1 MIRIEI
7 CTNGYQSVIN
17 AQNNGA
23 HCAELCESLEVGG
36 VTPSYGTL
44 KKVASDMKIP
54 VRVLIRPRSG
64 NYIYNDEELEMMCSD
79 IALIKELGYEGVV
92 IGALDEKGNLD
103 VKKIKAMM
111 KAGEG
116 MKFTFHRAI
125 DACNNPL
132 EALATLVD
140 LGFDKVLTS
149 GCRPKAV
156 DGIDMIR
163 QMQEKF
169 GDKIRI
175 MAGGGVNVCN
185 VMKIINETGVTNC
198 HASLTVEV
206 EDYNNVLYPEKVDNT
221 GASMVWKV
229 SSPSI
234 INEMLNIVKNSKNLI

>member
-17 AQNNGA
+17 AQENAA

-44 KKVASDMKIP
+44 KKVANDMKIP

-64 NYIYNDEELEMMCSD
+64 NYIYNDSELEIMCQD
-79 IALIKELGYEGVV
+79 IQLVKELGYDGVV
-92 IGALDEKGNLD
+92 IGALNENGDLD
-103 VKKIKAMM
+103 VEKIKAMM
-111 KAGEG
+111 KVGEG

-132 EALATLVD
+132 EALEILID

-149 GCRPKAV
+149 GCKPKAV
-156 DGIDMIR
+156 EGIDVIR
-163 QMQEKF
+163 QMQEQF
-169 GDKIRI
+169 GDKIKI
-175 MAGGGVNVCN
+175 MAGGGVNIN
-185 VMKIINETGVTNC
+185 NIMTIINETGVSNC

-206 EDYNNVLYPEKVDNT
+206 DNYNQNLYPQKIDNT

-229 SSPSI
+229 SSPSNI
-234 INEMLNIVKNSKNLI
+234 KEMLNIVKNI

>member
-64 NYIYNDEELEMMCSD
+64 NYIYNDDELEMMCTD
-79 IALIKELGYEGVV
+79 IALIQELGYEGVV

-103 VKKIKAMM
+103 VEKIKAMM

-175 MAGGGVNVCN
+175 MAGGGVNVGN

-234 INEMLNIVKNSKNLI
+234 INEMLNIVKNS